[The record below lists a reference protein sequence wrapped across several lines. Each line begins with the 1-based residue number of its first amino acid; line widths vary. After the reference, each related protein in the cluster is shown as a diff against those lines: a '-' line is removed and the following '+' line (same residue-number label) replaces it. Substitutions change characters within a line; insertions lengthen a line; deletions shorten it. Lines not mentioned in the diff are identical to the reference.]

1 LILLA
6 TYSFDKGEILMSNSN
21 QHDLSQRFWITS
33 NIAWL
38 SLCII
43 AAAWG
48 NRLLPSEWQNIW
60 AGFGVLG
67 LAAALG
73 LAVAAVK
80 KRTGTAKQL

>member
-1 LILLA
+1 ML
-6 TYSFDKGEILMSNSN
+6 NSN
-21 QHDLSQRFWITS
+21 QNELSQRYWITS
-33 NIAWL
+33 NIGWL

-73 LAVAAVK
+73 LAVAAAR
-80 KRTGTAKQL
+80 KRRVTAKQL